1 MKSQT
6 LESLCIDVVA
16 EDSVGYDMPYLGQH
30 GICLLLTARREG
42 GCRRVLVDVAQDPEA
57 LLENMRR
64 MQIQPSDID
73 ALVLT
78 HCHYDHTR
86 GAAKVVAAVGRQGL
100 PVVAH
105 PDLFRPHFIMDPG
118 LESVGMAPADSPQE
132 IRAAGGSLL
141 LSRDP
146 LALMPGLT
154 TTGEVPRQ
162 TDFETFAMPLF
173 TLVDGRLTPDA
184 MADDLSVVA
193 HVAGR
198 GVVVITGCSHAGI
211 VNICRHALDLAG
223 GGASLRHHR
232 RISPSGRGCRSH
244 RPNRRCPKRAR
255 SGLDHRRPLHRVRGP
270 GRIGPSFQGPLLA
283 HAYRPAG
290 GCRRGL
296 RKPSRRPAQDRAS
309 RCETVSVIVHGTA

>member
-1 MKSQT
+1 MKIQS
-6 LESLCIDVVA
+6 LDSLCIDVVA
-16 EDSVGYDMPYLGQH
+16 EDTVGYDMPYLGQH
-30 GICLLLTARREG
+30 GISLLLTARGEG
-42 GCRRVLVDVAQDPEA
+42 GCRRVLVDVAQDPDA

-64 MQIQPSDID
+64 MQIQPSDIE

-86 GAAKVVAAVGRQGL
+86 GAAKMVAAVGRQNL

-118 LESVGMAPADSPQE
+118 LESIGMAPEDSPQE
-132 IRAAGGSLL
+132 IRKAGGCLL

-146 LALMPGLT
+146 LTLMPGLT

-162 TDFETFAMPLF
+162 TDFEIFAMPLF
-173 TLVDGRLTPDA
+173 TLVDGRLTPDT

-223 GGASLRHHR
+223 GAPLCGIIGGFHLLDADPERIGRTAAALKELDPDWIIAGHCTGFGAQASLACHFKDRF
-232 RISPSGRGCRSH
+232 SPMH
-244 RPNRRCPKRAR
+244 T
-255 SGLDHRRPLHRVRGP
+255 
-270 GRIGPSFQGPLLA
+270 
-283 HAYRPAG
+283 
-290 GCRRGL
+290 GL
-296 RKPSRRPAQDRAS
+296 RVDVGAA
-309 RCETVSVIVHGTA
+309 